1 MKNLNSDIRL
11 TDALER
17 QLLAQAIE
25 AQQTYALD
33 RAVKQ
38 FFQKIM
44 SFFKAP
50 KGRVHN
56 TVRTAH

>member
-25 AQQTYALD
+25 SQQAYALD

-38 FFQKIM
+38 FFQKII

-50 KGRVHN
+50 KTSMHHKVS
-56 TVRTAH
+56 TAH

>member
-25 AQQTYALD
+25 AQQAYDLD
-33 RAVKQ
+33 RAFKRL
-38 FFQKIM
+38 FQKVA

-50 KGRVHN
+50 KARVHT
-56 TVRTAH
+56 TVSTAH